1 MSVKLKATTAVK
13 VFRTFG
19 ILEVLKLSLKKLRTR
34 SAGNLDINTP
44 SGVRVIAPEE
54 LLDDLFSAI
63 LRASRAEVKSARSE
77 YDRYRKT
84 FEEKA
89 KGPRE
94 QYFGSIFDLGP
105 RMSEF
110 LFTAILINRP
120 QKIIETGVAAGASTN
135 TILSAL
141 KQNSFGKLFSLDI
154 TKQVGELVDQNLK
167 PLWQLQILPEIGRE
181 KAFIKH
187 LQDNCDATLFLHDSD
202 HSDSWQIKEFKN
214 VVREIPDIELILID
228 DIGQAL
234 INFVTL
240 NFKNFEVV
248 VFDEK
253 RKFSGVI
260 RKNFK
265 TL

>member
-1 MSVKLKATTAVK
+1 MGLILKVTTAVN

-19 ILEVLKLSLKKLRTR
+19 ILEVLKLVVRKLRAQ
-34 SAGNLDINTP
+34 SAESLEVNIP
-44 SGVRVIAPEE
+44 SGVRVVAPEE
-54 LLDDLFSAI
+54 LSDDLFSAI
-63 LRASRAEVKSARSE
+63 LRASRVEVRLARAEYE
-77 YDRYRKT
+77 RYRKS

-89 KGPRE
+89 RVPRE
-94 QYFGSIFDLGP
+94 QFFGSIFDLGP

-154 TKQVGELVDQNLK
+154 TEQVGELVDENLK
-167 PLWQLQILPEIGRE
+167 PLWQLQILPEMGRE
-181 KAFIKH
+181 KAFVKY
-187 LQDNCDATLFLHDSD
+187 LRDNSEATLFLHDSD

-234 INFVTL
+234 INFITL
-240 NFKNFEVV
+240 NFKNYEVV
-248 VFDEK
+248 VFDEN

-260 RKNFK
+260 KKN
-265 TL
+265 